1 MAELSRPDLC
11 IVGAGALAIALARHA
26 RRLGASVVVAD
37 RGRPEA
43 GDAAETQRR
52 LAALAASAGLA
63 QALRDGERL
72 GLANGEPRIVHKAIA
87 ARAGAVAENSAVL
100 ESLEHLA
107 AQGIH
112 VVRGAVRF
120 PDQRSVAVGDLQLRP
135 RHIVLATGGVPR
147 LPALPGLDEID
158 YFTADSI
165 AGNSRK
171 LTHLLVLG
179 GGPEA
184 VALAQIQR
192 RLGAAVTLVPQGP
205 LLPGFDPE
213 AVAILLQALRAEGV
227 TILDGA
233 AAEAVLPRAQGTGV
247 VVAGADGEQTMLDVS
262 HVLVAM
268 GRVPDVAGLDLEKLR
283 LRAAPGSGSV
293 TTGGLGRTANRAVR
307 AVGVAAGVEA
317 WPQALAHGR
326 ASLEAA
332 LLRAPLRRPGAEPLL
347 VLTAPALAQIGRV
360 PAVGQKLGG
369 VAGVV
374 RASFAENAAAQ
385 AGGVAFGMAKAAL
398 DARGRIVGASV
409 VGPGAGEIAA
419 MLALAVERGIAL
431 ADLASLAL
439 PHPSLMGVV
448 AALAESAAADRP
460 VSPWVARQRALRRL
474 LPR

>member
-43 GDAAETQRR
+43 GDAAEAQRR
-52 LAALAASAGLA
+52 LSALAASAGLA

-72 GLANGEPRIVHKAIA
+72 GLANSEPRIVHKVIA
-87 ARAGAVAENSAVL
+87 ARAGAVAESSAVL

-112 VVRGAVRF
+112 VVRGEVRF

-158 YFTADSI
+158 HFTADSI
-165 AGNSRK
+165 ASNSRK

-213 AVAILLQALRAEGV
+213 AVAILLQALRAEGA
-227 TILDGA
+227 TILDG
-233 AAEAVLPRAQGTGV
+233 AAEAVLPRAQGTGI
-247 VVAGADGEQTMLDVS
+247 VVAGADGEQTTLDVS

-293 TTGGLGRTANRAVR
+293 STGGLGRTANRAVR

-332 LLRAPLRRPGAEPLL
+332 LLGAPLRRLGVEPLL

-360 PAVGQKLGG
+360 PAEGQKPGG

-419 MLALAVERGIAL
+419 MLALAMERGIAL